1 MRLHQVLPK
10 LLLLLALTLTL
21 TEAAIDKDNNKS
33 SAAINSTLIGDVNQ
47 HNVINL
53 RLHTEINNNNDN
65 RSNNSDVNVN
75 FDLSRTQRLR
85 DSLNVFDLSLL
96 AAQWQRVEAAHP
108 LSVNCT
114 KDMRSYLRGLS
125 DAKMWAVKMD
135 DASGHYTSGF
145 FYGNNYW
152 MGSLALCDAIYEG
165 AIDNNNSN
173 NNSNKDSGKDNGLPF
188 AEAFSRSYSSV
199 YNAPPPFLPGF
210 YVLKLQLNETLPTQV
225 LRTIYTGMCLP
236 SSCSI
241 RDVEQ
246 MSSYARLELP
256 SRDIRVLDIRVP
268 TDKEFNIW
276 SDKTFCL
283 LIVVSCIVMGLICCG
298 TLYEIYLTRRLK
310 EALRRQD
317 KEMMNNSETSSGIG
331 CASSDY
337 SDTMTAHDEALKQS
351 NQSDSLK
358 QLDQLVLNLPP
369 TLSGDNDSGNGL
381 HHHDHDHDEHDN
393 DNDNDNDHER
403 MTHIHHHRG
412 GSNGGSS
419 SSTRSA
425 TNNNHNHGNN
435 HSNNHNNSNSD
446 EHLEGHLH
454 EPEKLSIYS
463 ELLLSFSA
471 ITNFN
476 AICDRN
482 VGADTI
488 PCIHGLRAFS
498 MAWVIL
504 GHTCIVVFKYSDNME
519 MRKKVEQNFFFQAI
533 TNGPFSVDTFFFI
546 SGFLISYLYFRTNAK
561 GKLNKLSKGA
571 NEFTAGTAH
580 FFGLVAYR
588 FMRLTAPYLFVL
600 GVVQVTMKYLA
611 AYSIFDPPT
620 MDHVTCPDYWWRN
633 ILYINTL
640 FPVDE
645 MCMLWSWYLANDTQF
660 YMIGAIILI
669 VGVRHFKLSAITTLV
684 FLVLSW
690 ITTAVVAFTN
700 NHRPNTDDPLAL
712 FDKIYDKPWT
722 RLGPY
727 LIGMAV
733 GWILFRSNCKIRLP
747 KLTVAT
753 AWFLAMLNL
762 FVLVFGLYQTDLSQ
776 FTAAAYSSLSHS
788 AWALSLAWITIA
800 CSTGYGGYINSLLS
814 APCLYPFS
822 RVTYCAYLVHPIVI
836 RSMALNSDAPLHLGG
851 DLMVVMFFGLTVA
864 SYFLAFVVSMS
875 FEAPVVTMLKILS
888 PSRKKRLA

>member
-1 MRLHQVLPK
+1 MAPSRTLW
-10 LLLLLALTLTL
+10 LALILAL
-21 TEAAIDKDNNKS
+21 AAIGRAAIDKDEGKFPAGRHHNLTASPS
-33 SAAINSTLIGDVNQ
+33 SPSDQ

-53 RLHTEINNNNDN
+53 SLHTELPAPPPPGPAA
-65 RSNNSDVNVN
+65 S
-75 FDLSRTQRLR
+75 FDLSRTRRLR
-85 DSLNVFDLSLL
+85 DALNVFDLALL
-96 AAQWQRVEAAHP
+96 AAKWGQVETDGGIAA
-108 LSVNCT
+108 NCSR
-114 KDMRSYLRGLS
+114 DMRSYLAGLS

-152 MGSLALCDAIYEG
+152 MGSLALCDAIDDG
-165 AIDNNNSN
+165 LTPAP
-173 NNSNKDSGKDNGLPF
+173 GKDGNNATDSAAPSGLPF
-188 AEAFSRSYSSV
+188 AAAHTQAYSSV
-199 YNAPPPFLPGF
+199 YNAPPPFVPGF
-210 YVLKLQLNETLPTQV
+210 YVIKMQLNETLPTQV
-225 LRTIYTGMCLP
+225 LRTIYVGMCLP

-241 RDVEQ
+241 ADIGE
-246 MSSYARLELP
+246 MGARAHVELP
-256 SRDIRVLDIRVP
+256 SRDLRVLDIRVP

-276 SDKTFCL
+276 ADKTFCL
-283 LIVVSCIVMGLICCG
+283 LIVVSCIVMALICCG
-298 TLYEIYLTRRLK
+298 TLYEIYLRGKLK

-337 SDTMTAHDEALKQS
+337 SDTMTAHDDPLKQS
-351 NQSDSLK
+351 SRGHDHGHAHSESSNSLK

-369 TLSGDNDSGNGL
+369 NDNDSGNGHHVDDPEHE
-381 HHHDHDHDEHDN
+381 HHHHHGGGGGVRGN
-393 DNDNDNDHER
+393 D
-403 MTHIHHHRG
+403 T
-412 GSNGGSS
+412 
-419 SSTRSA
+419 ST
-425 TNNNHNHGNN
+425 
-435 HSNNHNNSNSD
+435 SD

-519 MRKKVEQNFFFQAI
+519 MRKEVEQNFFFQAI

-546 SGFLISYLYFRTNAK
+546 SGFLISYIYFRTNAK

-580 FFGLVAYR
+580 FLGLVAYR

-611 AYSIFDPPT
+611 TYSIFDPPT
-620 MDHVTCPDYWWRN
+620 MDHITCPDYWWRN

-690 ITTAVVAFTN
+690 ITTAVIAFTN

-733 GWILFRSNCKIRLP
+733 GWILFRTNCKIRLP
-747 KLTVAT
+747 KLTVAS

-762 FVLVFGLYQTDLSQ
+762 FVLVFGLYRADLSQ

-864 SYFLAFVVSMS
+864 SYFLSFVVSMS

>member
-1 MRLHQVLPK
+1 MMRRTLVLAM
-10 LLLLLALTLTL
+10 LLSLLATPQ
-21 TEAAIDKDNNKS
+21 AAIDKDESKFPSGRHNLS
-33 SAAINSTLIGDVNQ
+33 SSGSSDQ

-53 RLHTEINNNNDN
+53 SLHGDPKP
-65 RSNNSDVNVN
+65 S
-75 FDLSRTQRLR
+75 FDLSRTRRLR
-85 DSLNVFDLSLL
+85 DALNVFDLAVL
-96 AAQWQRVEAAHP
+96 AAQWGHVEKSGGVSA
-108 LSVNCT
+108 NCSR
-114 KDMRSYLRGLS
+114 DMRSYLAGLS

-152 MGSLALCDAIYEG
+152 MGSLALCDAIDDG
-165 AIDNNNSN
+165 QIAAPG
-173 NNSNKDSGKDNGLPF
+173 KDSSPSNSSSPATSPSSPESESKNTGLPF
-188 AEAFSRSYSSV
+188 AAAHTQGYSSV

-210 YVLKLQLNETLPTQV
+210 YVIKMQLNETLPTQV
-225 LRTIYTGMCLP
+225 LRTIYVGMCLP

-241 RDVEQ
+241 ADIGQ
-246 MSSYARLELP
+246 MSSKAHLELS
-256 SRDIRVLDIRVP
+256 SRDLRVLDIRVP

-276 SDKTFCL
+276 ADKTFCL
-283 LIVVSCIVMGLICCG
+283 LIVVSSIVLALICCG
-298 TLYEIYLTRRLK
+298 TLYEIYLRGKLK

-337 SDTMTAHDEALKQS
+337 SDTMTAHDDPLKQS
-351 NQSDSLK
+351 TRTHDHDHSPSSSLK
-358 QLDQLVLNLPP
+358 QLDALVLNLPP
-369 TLSGDNDSGNGL
+369 NDNDSGNG
-381 HHHDHDHDEHDN
+381 HHDADHEHD
-393 DNDNDNDHER
+393 
-403 MTHIHHHRG
+403 HHRG
-412 GSNGGSS
+412 GS
-419 SSTRSA
+419 
-425 TNNNHNHGNN
+425 
-435 HSNNHNNSNSD
+435 NNSNSD

-519 MRKKVEQNFFFQAI
+519 MRKEVEQNFFFQAI

-546 SGFLISYLYFRTNAK
+546 SGFLISYIYFRTNAK

-611 AYSIFDPPT
+611 TYSIFDPPT
-620 MDHVTCPDYWWRN
+620 MDHITCPDYWWRN

-690 ITTAVVAFTN
+690 ITTAVIAFTN

-733 GWILFRSNCKIRLP
+733 GWILFRTNCKIRLP

-753 AWFLAMLNL
+753 AWTLAMLNL
-762 FVLVFGLYQTDLSQ
+762 FVLVFGLYKADLSQ

-864 SYFLAFVVSMS
+864 SYFLSFMVSMS

>member
-1 MRLHQVLPK
+1 MMRRTLVLAM
-10 LLLLLALTLTL
+10 LLSLLATPQ
-21 TEAAIDKDNNKS
+21 AAIDKDDGKFPPGRHNLS
-33 SAAINSTLIGDVNQ
+33 SAPDQ

-53 RLHTEINNNNDN
+53 SLHGDLTAATLPPHVDPKL
-65 RSNNSDVNVN
+65 SY
-75 FDLSRTQRLR
+75 DLSQTRRLR
-85 DSLNVFDLSLL
+85 DALNVFDLAVL
-96 AAQWQRVEAAHP
+96 AAQWGQVESSGGVSA
-108 LSVNCT
+108 NCSR
-114 KDMRSYLRGLS
+114 DMRSYLGGLS

-152 MGSLALCDAIYEG
+152 MGSLALCDAIDDG
-165 AIDNNNSN
+165 QIVAP
-173 NNSNKDSGKDNGLPF
+173 GKDNSSSVASSPESETKNSGLPF
-188 AEAFSRSYSSV
+188 AAAHTQGYSSV
-199 YNAPPPFLPGF
+199 YNAPPPFVPGF
-210 YVLKLQLNETLPTQV
+210 YVIKMQLNETLPTQV
-225 LRTIYTGMCLP
+225 LRTIYVGMCLP

-241 RDVEQ
+241 ADIGQ
-246 MSSYARLELP
+246 MSSRAHVELP
-256 SRDIRVLDIRVP
+256 SRDLRVLDIRVP

-276 SDKTFCL
+276 ADKTFCL
-283 LIVVSCIVMGLICCG
+283 LIVVSSIVLGLICCG
-298 TLYEIYLTRRLK
+298 TLFEIYLRRKLK

-337 SDTMTAHDEALKQS
+337 SDTMTAHDDPLKQS
-351 NQSDSLK
+351 DHSQSSNSLK
-358 QLDQLVLNLPP
+358 QLDALVLNLPP
-369 TLSGDNDSGNGL
+369 NDNDSGNG
-381 HHHDHDHDEHDN
+381 HHHDHDAEHDHH
-393 DNDNDNDHER
+393 D
-403 MTHIHHHRG
+403 HHRS
-412 GSNGGSS
+412 GS
-419 SSTRSA
+419 
-425 TNNNHNHGNN
+425 
-435 HSNNHNNSNSD
+435 NNSNSD

-519 MRKKVEQNFFFQAI
+519 MRKEVEQNFFFQAI

-546 SGFLISYLYFRTNAK
+546 SGFLISYIYFRTNAK

-611 AYSIFDPPT
+611 TYSIFDPPT
-620 MDHVTCPDYWWRN
+620 MDHITCPDYWWRN

-645 MCMLWSWYLANDTQF
+645 MLKPIYS
-660 YMIGAIILI
+660 
-669 VGVRHFKLSAITTLV
+669 K
-684 FLVLSW
+684 LVLDFLHLNSMRRC
-690 ITTAVVAFTN
+690 IT
-700 NHRPNTDDPLAL
+700 H
-712 FDKIYDKPWT
+712 
-722 RLGPY
+722 
-727 LIGMAV
+727 
-733 GWILFRSNCKIRLP
+733 
-747 KLTVAT
+747 
-753 AWFLAMLNL
+753 
-762 FVLVFGLYQTDLSQ
+762 
-776 FTAAAYSSLSHS
+776 
-788 AWALSLAWITIA
+788 ALSLAWITIA

-864 SYFLAFVVSMS
+864 SYFLSFVVSMS

>member
-1 MRLHQVLPK
+1 MMRRTLVLAM
-10 LLLLLALTLTL
+10 LLSLLATPQ
-21 TEAAIDKDNNKS
+21 AAIDKEDGKFPTGRHNLS
-33 SAAINSTLIGDVNQ
+33 SGSDQ

-53 RLHTEINNNNDN
+53 SLHGVGADSIPIDPKL
-65 RSNNSDVNVN
+65 S
-75 FDLSRTQRLR
+75 FDLSRTRRLR
-85 DSLNVFDLSLL
+85 DALNVFDLAVL
-96 AAQWQRVEAAHP
+96 AAQWGQVESAGGV
-108 LSVNCT
+108 SVNCSR
-114 KDMRSYLRGLS
+114 DMRSYLGGLS

-152 MGSLALCDAIYEG
+152 MGSLALCDAIDDG
-165 AIDNNNSN
+165 LIAAPSKDNNSTASGSSAPETETKNS
-173 NNSNKDSGKDNGLPF
+173 GLPF
-188 AEAFSRSYSSV
+188 AAAHTQGYSSV
-199 YNAPPPFLPGF
+199 YNAPPPFVPGF
-210 YVLKLQLNETLPTQV
+210 YVIKMQLNETLPTQV
-225 LRTIYTGMCLP
+225 LRTIYVGMCLP

-241 RDVEQ
+241 TDIGQ
-246 MSSYARLELP
+246 MTPKAHVELP
-256 SRDIRVLDIRVP
+256 SRDLRVLDIRVP

-276 SDKTFCL
+276 ADKTFCL
-283 LIVVSCIVMGLICCG
+283 LIVVSSIVLGLICCG
-298 TLYEIYLTRRLK
+298 TLYEIYLRRKLK

-337 SDTMTAHDEALKQS
+337 SDTMTAHDDPLKQS
-351 NQSDSLK
+351 NHSQSSNSLK
-358 QLDQLVLNLPP
+358 QLDALVLNLPP
-369 TLSGDNDSGNGL
+369 NDNDSGNG
-381 HHHDHDHDEHDN
+381 HHHDHDADHDHHDH
-393 DNDNDNDHER
+393 DD
-403 MTHIHHHRG
+403 HHRS
-412 GSNGGSS
+412 GS
-419 SSTRSA
+419 
-425 TNNNHNHGNN
+425 
-435 HSNNHNNSNSD
+435 NNSNSD

-519 MRKKVEQNFFFQAI
+519 MRKEVEQNFFFQAI

-546 SGFLISYLYFRTNAK
+546 SGFLISYIYFRTNAK

-611 AYSIFDPPT
+611 TYSIFDPPT
-620 MDHVTCPDYWWRN
+620 MDHITCPDYWWRN

-690 ITTAVVAFTN
+690 ITTAVIAFTN

-733 GWILFRSNCKIRLP
+733 GWILFRTNCKIRLP

-753 AWFLAMLNL
+753 AWTLAMLNL
-762 FVLVFGLYQTDLSQ
+762 FVLVFGLYKADLSQ

-864 SYFLAFVVSMS
+864 SYFLSFVVSMS

>member
-1 MRLHQVLPK
+1 IMARTLVLA
-10 LLLLLALTLTL
+10 LLISLLAGNQ
-21 TEAAIDKDNNKS
+21 AAIDKDEGKLPAGRLAS
-33 SAAINSTLIGDVNQ
+33 SASGPDQ

-53 RLHTEINNNNDN
+53 SLHTGLT
-65 RSNNSDVNVN
+65 SDLDPALSY
-75 FDLSRTQRLR
+75 DLSRTRRLR
-85 DSLNVFDLSLL
+85 DALNVFDLSLL
-96 AAQWQRVEAAHP
+96 AEHWGQVEVSGRV
-108 LSVNCT
+108 SGNCSR
-114 KDMRSYLRGLS
+114 DMRSYLGGLS

-152 MGSLALCDAIYEG
+152 MGSLALCDAIDDG
-165 AIDNNNSN
+165 VAAMATPS
-173 NNSNKDSGKDNGLPF
+173 KDNSSPKVNSSVAAAVASSSSEAKNTGLPF
-188 AEAFSRSYSSV
+188 AAAHTQGYSTV
-199 YNAPPPFLPGF
+199 YNAPPPFVPGF
-210 YVLKLQLNETLPTQV
+210 YVIKIQLNETLPTQV
-225 LRTIYTGMCLP
+225 LRTIYVGMCLP

-241 RDVEQ
+241 ADIRE
-246 MSSYARLELP
+246 MSEKAHVELP
-256 SRDIRVLDIRVP
+256 SRELSVLDIRVP

-276 SDKTFCL
+276 ADKTFCL
-283 LIVVSCIVMGLICCG
+283 LIVVSGIVMCLICFG
-298 TLYEIYLTRRLK
+298 TLYEIYLRRKLK

-337 SDTMTAHDEALKQS
+337 SDTMTAHDDPLKQS
-351 NQSDSLK
+351 TRSHDHSQSSSLK

-369 TLSGDNDSGNGL
+369 NDNDSGNG
-381 HHHDHDHDEHDN
+381 HHDAEHDHDHEHD
-393 DNDNDNDHER
+393 
-403 MTHIHHHRG
+403 HRSG
-412 GSNGGSS
+412 
-419 SSTRSA
+419 
-425 TNNNHNHGNN
+425 
-435 HSNNHNNSNSD
+435 NNSNSD

-519 MRKKVEQNFFFQAI
+519 MRKEVEQNFFFQAI

-546 SGFLISYLYFRTNAK
+546 SGFLISYIYFRTNAK

-611 AYSIFDPPT
+611 TYSIFDPPT
-620 MDHVTCPDYWWRN
+620 MDHITCPDYWWRN

-690 ITTAVVAFTN
+690 ITTAVIAFTN

-733 GWILFRSNCKIRLP
+733 GWILFRTNCKIRLP

-753 AWFLAMLNL
+753 AWTLAMLNL
-762 FVLVFGLYQTDLSQ
+762 FVLVFGLYRADLSQ

-864 SYFLAFVVSMS
+864 SYFLSFVVSMS

>member
-1 MRLHQVLPK
+1 MVMMGHQQTMLVLA
-10 LLLLLALTLTL
+10 LLLSLLATPQ
-21 TEAAIDKDNNKS
+21 AAIDKDEGKQS
-33 SAAINSTLIGDVNQ
+33 SSSSVRHNITGDQ

-53 RLHTEINNNNDN
+53 SLHPGLPTTNEPPAAI
-65 RSNNSDVNVN
+65 
-75 FDLSRTQRLR
+75 DLTHARRLR
-85 DSLNVFDLSLL
+85 DALNVFDLTLL
-96 AAQWQRVEAAHP
+96 ADRWSSLESSGALGA
-108 LSVNCT
+108 NCSR
-114 KDMRSYLRGLS
+114 DMRSYLSALS
-125 DAKMWAVKMD
+125 DSKMWAVKMD

-152 MGSLALCDAIYEG
+152 MGSLALCDAIDDG
-165 AIDNNNSN
+165 QTMAVAAAAAA
-173 NNSNKDSGKDNGLPF
+173 GKDNNSSSRSAASEDAAHPNRNSGLPF
-188 AEAFSRSYSSV
+188 AAAHTQAYSTV
-199 YNAPPPFLPGF
+199 YNAPPPFVPGF
-210 YVLKLQLNETLPTQV
+210 YVIKMQLNETQPTEV
-225 LRTIYTGMCLP
+225 MRTIYVGMCLP

-241 RDVEQ
+241 PDIHE
-246 MSSYARLELP
+246 MSSYARVELP
-256 SRDIRVLDIRVP
+256 TRDLRVLDIRVP

-276 SDKTFCL
+276 ADKTFCL
-283 LIVVSCIVMGLICCG
+283 LIVVSGIVMALICCG
-298 TLYEIYLTRRLK
+298 TLYEIYLRRRLK

-337 SDTMTAHDEALKQS
+337 SDTMTAHDDPLKQS
-351 NQSDSLK
+351 SPHTSQSSSLK

-369 TLSGDNDSGNGL
+369 PLTAHDNDSGNG
-381 HHHDHDHDEHDN
+381 HHDHHVH
-393 DNDNDNDHER
+393 DHER
-403 MTHIHHHRG
+403 EHEEDHH
-412 GSNGGSS
+412 GSDS
-419 SSTRSA
+419 RS
-425 TNNNHNHGNN
+425 
-435 HSNNHNNSNSD
+435 NNSNSD

-546 SGFLISYLYFRTNAK
+546 SGFLISYIYFRTNAK

-620 MDHVTCPDYWWRN
+620 MDHITCPDYWWRN

-690 ITTAVVAFTN
+690 ITTAVIAFTN

-733 GWILFRSNCKIRLP
+733 GWILFRTNCKIRLP

-753 AWFLAMLNL
+753 AWALAMLNL

-864 SYFLAFVVSMS
+864 SYFLSFVVSMS

>member
-1 MRLHQVLPK
+1 IMRRTLV
-10 LLLLLALTLTL
+10 LALLISLMATNQ
-21 TEAAIDKDNNKS
+21 AAIDKDEGKIPPGRHNPL
-33 SAAINSTLIGDVNQ
+33 TGTDQ

-53 RLHTEINNNNDN
+53 SLHSESKDPAL
-65 RSNNSDVNVN
+65 S
-75 FDLSRTQRLR
+75 FDLSRTRRLR
-85 DSLNVFDLSLL
+85 DALNVFDLALL
-96 AAQWQRVEAAHP
+96 AEKWGQVEIAGGV
-108 LSVNCT
+108 SGNCSR
-114 KDMRSYLRGLS
+114 DMRSYLAGLS

-152 MGSLALCDAIYEG
+152 MGSLALCDAIDDG
-165 AIDNNNSN
+165 VAAIPVPS
-173 NNSNKDSGKDNGLPF
+173 KDNSSSTPSDPNNGGLPF
-188 AEAFSRSYSSV
+188 AAAHAQGYSSV
-199 YNAPPPFLPGF
+199 YNAPPPFVPGF
-210 YVLKLQLNETLPTQV
+210 YVIKMQLNETLPTQV
-225 LRTIYTGMCLP
+225 LRTIYVGMCLP

-241 RDVEQ
+241 ADIGE
-246 MSSYARLELP
+246 MSSKAHADLP
-256 SRDIRVLDIRVP
+256 SRDLKVLDIRVP

-276 SDKTFCL
+276 ADKTFCL
-283 LIVVSCIVMGLICCG
+283 LIAVSGIVMGLICCG
-298 TLYEIYLTRRLK
+298 TLYEIYLRRKLK

-337 SDTMTAHDEALKQS
+337 SDTMTAHDDPLKES
-351 NQSDSLK
+351 TRSHSDHSQTSSLK

-369 TLSGDNDSGNGL
+369 NDNDSGNG
-381 HHHDHDHDEHDN
+381 HHEHDQEHEHDH
-393 DNDNDNDHER
+393 
-403 MTHIHHHRG
+403 HRSG
-412 GSNGGSS
+412 
-419 SSTRSA
+419 
-425 TNNNHNHGNN
+425 
-435 HSNNHNNSNSD
+435 SNSD

-519 MRKKVEQNFFFQAI
+519 MRKEVEQNFFFQAI

-546 SGFLISYLYFRTNAK
+546 SGFLISYIYFRTNAK

-611 AYSIFDPPT
+611 TYSIFDPPT
-620 MDHVTCPDYWWRN
+620 MDHITCPDYWWRN

-669 VGVRHFKLSAITTLV
+669 VGVRHFKLSAVTTLV

-690 ITTAVVAFTN
+690 ITTAVIAFTN

-733 GWILFRSNCKIRLP
+733 GWILFRTNCKIRLP
-747 KLTVAT
+747 KITVAS
-753 AWFLAMLNL
+753 AWALAMLNL
-762 FVLVFGLYQTDLSQ
+762 FVLVFGLYQADLSQ

-864 SYFLAFVVSMS
+864 SYFLSFLVSMS

>member
-1 MRLHQVLPK
+1 TMART
-10 LLLLLALTLTL
+10 LALVVMLAIL
-21 TEAAIDKDNNKS
+21 AGNQAAIDREDKLPAS
-33 SAAINSTLIGDVNQ
+33 LAVPGSAADQ

-53 RLHTEINNNNDN
+53 SLHTTLPSPEGAP
-65 RSNNSDVNVN
+65 SY
-75 FDLSRTQRLR
+75 DLTRTRRLR
-85 DSLNVFDLSLL
+85 DALNVFDLDLL
-96 AAQWQRVEAAHP
+96 AAKWGQVELAGG
-108 LSVNCT
+108 LSGNCSR
-114 KDMRSYLRGLS
+114 DMRSYLAGLS

-152 MGSLALCDAIYEG
+152 MGSLALCDAIDDG
-165 AIDNNNSN
+165 VASMAP
-173 NNSNKDSGKDNGLPF
+173 SLGKDNSSAPSSSENGGLPF
-188 AEAFSRSYSSV
+188 AAAHTQGYSSV
-199 YNAPPPFLPGF
+199 YNAPPPFVPGF
-210 YVLKLQLNETLPTQV
+210 YVIKIQLNETLPTQV
-225 LRTIYTGMCLP
+225 LRTIYVGMCLP

-241 RDVEQ
+241 ADIRE
-246 MSSYARLELP
+246 MSSKAHVELP
-256 SRDIRVLDIRVP
+256 SRDLKVLDIRVP

-276 SDKTFCL
+276 ADKTFCL

-298 TLYEIYLTRRLK
+298 TLYEIYLRRKLK

-337 SDTMTAHDEALKQS
+337 SDTMTAHDDPLKQS
-351 NQSDSLK
+351 NRSHDHSQSNSLK

-369 TLSGDNDSGNGL
+369 NDNDSGNG
-381 HHHDHDHDEHDN
+381 HHEHDPSHDHHDDHDHDH
-393 DNDNDNDHER
+393 
-403 MTHIHHHRG
+403 RG
-412 GSNGGSS
+412 GNNT
-419 SSTRSA
+419 ST
-425 TNNNHNHGNN
+425 
-435 HSNNHNNSNSD
+435 SD

-519 MRKKVEQNFFFQAI
+519 MRKEVEQNFFFQAI

-580 FFGLVAYR
+580 FLGLVAYR

-611 AYSIFDPPT
+611 TYSIFDPPT
-620 MDHVTCPDYWWRN
+620 MDHITCPDYWWRN

-669 VGVRHFKLSAITTLV
+669 VGVRHFKLSAITTVV

-690 ITTAVVAFTN
+690 ITTAVIAFTN

-733 GWILFRSNCKIRLP
+733 GWILFRTNCKIRLP

-753 AWFLAMLNL
+753 AWTLAMLNL
-762 FVLVFGLYQTDLSQ
+762 FVLVFGLYRADLSQ
-776 FTAAAYSSLSHS
+776 FMAAAYSSLSHS

-864 SYFLAFVVSMS
+864 SYFLSFVVSMS

>member
-1 MRLHQVLPK
+1 
-10 LLLLLALTLTL
+10 
-21 TEAAIDKDNNKS
+21 
-33 SAAINSTLIGDVNQ
+33 
-47 HNVINL
+47 
-53 RLHTEINNNNDN
+53 
-65 RSNNSDVNVN
+65 
-75 FDLSRTQRLR
+75 
-85 DSLNVFDLSLL
+85 
-96 AAQWQRVEAAHP
+96 
-108 LSVNCT
+108 
-114 KDMRSYLRGLS
+114 
-125 DAKMWAVKMD
+125 
-135 DASGHYTSGF
+135 
-145 FYGNNYW
+145 
-152 MGSLALCDAIYEG
+152 
-165 AIDNNNSN
+165 
-173 NNSNKDSGKDNGLPF
+173 
-188 AEAFSRSYSSV
+188 
-199 YNAPPPFLPGF
+199 
-210 YVLKLQLNETLPTQV
+210 
-225 LRTIYTGMCLP
+225 
-236 SSCSI
+236 
-241 RDVEQ
+241 

-256 SRDIRVLDIRVP
+256 SRDLRVLDIRVP

-276 SDKTFCL
+276 SDKTFCM
-283 LIVVSCIVMGLICCG
+283 LIVVSCIVLALICCG
-298 TLYEIYLTRRLK
+298 TLYEIYLTRQLQ
-310 EALRRQD
+310 EALRQQD

-337 SDTMTAHDEALKQS
+337 SDTMTANDEALKQS

-358 QLDQLVLNLPP
+358 QLDQLVLNLPA
-369 TLSGDNDSGNGL
+369 TLTGDNDSGNGH
-381 HHHDHDHDEHDN
+381 HHHDHHHDEHHDEHD
-393 DNDNDNDHER
+393 
-403 MTHIHHHRG
+403 HIHHHRG
-412 GSNGGSS
+412 IGGSNGGSTS
-419 SSTRSA
+419 SRS
-425 TNNNHNHGNN
+425 GNN
-435 HSNNHNNSNSD
+435 NNSNSD

-519 MRKKVEQNFFFQAI
+519 MRKEVEQNFFFQAI

-571 NEFTAGTAH
+571 NEFTDGTAH

-753 AWFLAMLNL
+753 AWTLAMLNL
-762 FVLVFGLYQTDLSQ
+762 LVLVFGLYQTDLSQ

>member
-1 MRLHQVLPK
+1 MAHRRTLW
-10 LLLLLALTLTL
+10 LALILAL
-21 TEAAIDKDNNKS
+21 SAINQAAIDKDEGKFPGSNHNLTT
-33 SAAINSTLIGDVNQ
+33 SADH

-53 RLHTEINNNNDN
+53 SLHTELLPAPPAPQAA
-65 RSNNSDVNVN
+65 S
-75 FDLSRTQRLR
+75 FDLSRTRRLR
-85 DSLNVFDLSLL
+85 DALNVFDLDLL
-96 AAQWQRVEAAHP
+96 ATKWGQVETAGGIGT
-108 LSVNCT
+108 NCSR
-114 KDMRSYLRGLS
+114 DMRSYLAGLS

-152 MGSLALCDAIYEG
+152 MGSLALCDAIDDG
-165 AIDNNNSN
+165 LTPAP
-173 NNSNKDSGKDNGLPF
+173 GKDGNNATDSTAPSGLPF
-188 AEAFSRSYSSV
+188 AAAHTQAYSSV
-199 YNAPPPFLPGF
+199 YNAPPPFVPGF
-210 YVLKLQLNETLPTQV
+210 FVIKMQLNETLPTQV
-225 LRTIYTGMCLP
+225 LRTIYVGMCLP

-241 RDVEQ
+241 ADIGE
-246 MSSYARLELP
+246 MGARAHVELP
-256 SRDIRVLDIRVP
+256 SRDLRVLDIRVP

-276 SDKTFCL
+276 ADKTFCL
-283 LIVVSCIVMGLICCG
+283 LIVVSCIVMALICCG
-298 TLYEIYLTRRLK
+298 TLYEIYLRGKLK

-337 SDTMTAHDEALKQS
+337 SDTMTAHDDPLKQS
-351 NQSDSLK
+351 TRSHDHGHAHSESSNSLK

-369 TLSGDNDSGNGL
+369 NDNDSGNGHHVDDPEHE
-381 HHHDHDHDEHDN
+381 HHHDHHH
-393 DNDNDNDHER
+393 H
-403 MTHIHHHRG
+403 HHHHRSG
-412 GSNGGSS
+412 GGGGGV
-419 SSTRSA
+419 R
-425 TNNNHNHGNN
+425 GNN
-435 HSNNHNNSNSD
+435 DTSTSD

-519 MRKKVEQNFFFQAI
+519 MRKEVEQNFFFQAI

-546 SGFLISYLYFRTNAK
+546 SGFLISYIYFRTNAK

-580 FFGLVAYR
+580 FLGLVAYR

-611 AYSIFDPPT
+611 TYSIFDPPT
-620 MDHVTCPDYWWRN
+620 MDHITCPDYWWRN

-690 ITTAVVAFTN
+690 ITTAVIAFTN

-733 GWILFRSNCKIRLP
+733 GWILFRTNCKIRLP
-747 KLTVAT
+747 KVTVAS

-762 FVLVFGLYQTDLSQ
+762 FVLVFGLYRADLSQ
-776 FTAAAYSSLSHS
+776 LTAAAYSSLSHS

-864 SYFLAFVVSMS
+864 SYFLSFVVSMS

>member
-1 MRLHQVLPK
+1 MHLHQVLA
-10 LLLLLALTLTL
+10 LLLLVATT
-21 TEAAIDKDNNKS
+21 TIGEAAIDKDNKS
-33 SAAINSTLIGDVNQ
+33 SVAVIGDVNQ
-47 HNVINL
+47 HNIINL
-53 RLHTEINNNNDN
+53 RLHTE
-65 RSNNSDVNVN
+65 SNNSNNDSDVD
-75 FDLSRTQRLR
+75 FDLTRTQRLR

-96 AAQWQRVEAAHP
+96 AAQWQSVEAART

-114 KDMRSYLRGLS
+114 KDMRSYLRGLT
-125 DAKMWAVKMD
+125 DATMWAVKMD

-152 MGSLALCDAIYEG
+152 MGSLALCEAIYEG
-165 AIDNNNSN
+165 ANGGSNNNNSSSN
-173 NNSNKDSGKDNGLPF
+173 DTKSSSSGKDKNDNKDSGLPF
-188 AEAFSRSYSSV
+188 AAAFSKTYSSV
-199 YNAPPPFLPGF
+199 QNAPPPFQPGF
-210 YVLKLQLNETLPTQV
+210 FVIKLQLNETLPTEV

-241 RDVEQ
+241 ADVDQ
-246 MSSYARLELP
+246 MSAFARLELP
-256 SRDIRVLDIRVP
+256 SRELRVLDIRVP

-283 LIVVSCIVMGLICCG
+283 LILVSGIVLVLICCG
-298 TLYEIYLTRRLK
+298 TLYEIYLTRQLQ
-310 EALRRQD
+310 EALRLQD

-369 TLSGDNDSGNGL
+369 TLTGGDNDSGNG
-381 HHHDHDHDEHDN
+381 HHHDEDHLNHLQ
-393 DNDNDNDHER
+393 
-403 MTHIHHHRG
+403 HHRA
-412 GSNGGSS
+412 GSHASGSSNSSSRRAAGSS
-419 SSTRSA
+419 S
-425 TNNNHNHGNN
+425 NNNN
-435 HSNNHNNSNSD
+435 NNSNSD

-519 MRKKVEQNFFFQAI
+519 MRKEVEQNFFFQAI

>member
-1 MRLHQVLPK
+1 MRLLP
-10 LLLLLALTLTL
+10 LLLLALTLTL
-21 TEAAIDKDNNKS
+21 AEAAIDKDNKS
-33 SAAINSTLIGDVNQ
+33 SAASIGDVNQ

-53 RLHTEINNNNDN
+53 RLHTEINNNNND
-65 RSNNSDVNVN
+65 SNSSSDANVDVDVN

-85 DSLNVFDLSLL
+85 DSLNLFDLSLL
-96 AAQWQRVEAAHP
+96 AAQWPRVEAART
-108 LSVNCT
+108 LRVNCT

-152 MGSLALCDAIYEG
+152 MGSLALCDAIYDG
-165 AIDNNNSN
+165 AITNNNNNNSNSNN
-173 NNSNKDSGKDNGLPF
+173 NNSNKDNNKDNGLPF
-188 AEAFSRSYSSV
+188 AEAFSRAYSSV

-210 YVLKLQLNETLPTQV
+210 YVLKMQLNETLPTQV

-241 RDVEQ
+241 RDVDQ
-246 MSSYARLELP
+246 MSSFARLELP
-256 SRDIRVLDIRVP
+256 SRDVRVLDIRVP

-276 SDKTFCL
+276 SDKTFCM
-283 LIVVSCIVMGLICCG
+283 LIVVSCIVLGLICCG
-298 TLYEIYLTRRLK
+298 TLYEIYLTRQLQ

-337 SDTMTAHDEALKQS
+337 SDTMTAHNESIEALKQS
-351 NQSDSLK
+351 NQSDSDSLK
-358 QLDQLVLNLPP
+358 QLNQLVLNLPP
-369 TLSGDNDSGNGL
+369 TLSGDNDSGNGHL
-381 HHHDHDHDEHDN
+381 HHHVDHHDDHHDHHDHALDHDA
-393 DNDNDNDHER
+393 
-403 MTHIHHHRG
+403 
-412 GSNGGSS
+412 GSNKG
-419 SSTRSA
+419 
-425 TNNNHNHGNN
+425 N
-435 HSNNHNNSNSD
+435 HSNNNSNSD

-571 NEFTAGTAH
+571 NEFTAGTYH

-747 KLTVAT
+747 RLTVAT
-753 AWFLAMLNL
+753 AWTLAMLNL

>member
-1 MRLHQVLPK
+1 MGLKQPSMLLPWTI
-10 LLLLLALTLTL
+10 LLLLLGSTRG
-21 TEAAIDKDNNKS
+21 AIDKDEGKVKLNI
-33 SAAINSTLIGDVNQ
+33 SAASVTDNNQ
-47 HNVINL
+47 NHNVINL
-53 RLHTEINNNNDN
+53 SLHTGLVDADRDLSI
-65 RSNNSDVNVN
+65 
-75 FDLSRTQRLR
+75 DLSRAQRLR
-85 DSLNVFDLSLL
+85 DNLNVFDLSQL
-96 AAQWQRVEAAHP
+96 AAAWPALMAESK
-108 LSVNCT
+108 LSTNCT
-114 KDMRSYLRGLS
+114 KDMRSYFHGLTET
-125 DAKMWAVKMD
+125 KMWAIKMD

-152 MGSLALCDAIYEG
+152 MGSLALCDAIDD
-165 AIDNNNSN
+165 AIDSDSSKDTSNTKSN
-173 NNSNKDSGKDNGLPF
+173 NNNGLPF
-188 AEAFSRSYSSV
+188 AKAHTQAYSSV
-199 YNAPPPFLPGF
+199 SNAPPPFLPGF
-210 YVLKLQLNETLPTQV
+210 YVIKMQLNETLPTYV
-225 LRTIYTGMCLP
+225 LRTIYVGMCLP

-241 RDVEQ
+241 PDVHL
-246 MSSYARLELP
+246 MTNHAHLTVPTRELV
-256 SRDIRVLDIRVP
+256 VLDIRVP

-283 LIVVSCIVMGLICCG
+283 LVVVSSIVLGLICCG
-298 TLYEIYLTRRLK
+298 TLYEIYLTRRLQ

-337 SDTMTAHDEALKQS
+337 SDTMMAHDDPLKQS
-351 NQSDSLK
+351 SHTQSNSLK

-369 TLSGDNDSGNGL
+369 PLSNGGDNDSGNG
-381 HHHDHDHDEHDN
+381 HHEHEHDHDH
-393 DNDNDNDHER
+393 
-403 MTHIHHHRG
+403 HH
-412 GSNGGSS
+412 GSN
-419 SSTRSA
+419 
-425 TNNNHNHGNN
+425 
-435 HSNNHNNSNSD
+435 NNSNSD

-519 MRKKVEQNFFFQAI
+519 MRKEVEQNFFFQAV

-580 FFGLVAYR
+580 FLGLVAYR
-588 FMRLTAPYLFVL
+588 FMRLTAPYIFVL

-611 AYSIFDPPT
+611 TYSIFDPPT
-620 MDHVTCPDYWWRN
+620 MDHITCPDYWWRN

-669 VGVRHFKLSAITTLV
+669 VGVRHFKLSAITTLI

-690 ITTAVVAFTN
+690 ITTAVIAFTN

-733 GWILFRSNCKIRLP
+733 GWILFRTNCKIRLP

-753 AWFLAMLNL
+753 AWILAMLNL
-762 FVLVFGLYQTDLSQ
+762 FLLVFGLYRADLSQ

-851 DLMVVMFFGLTVA
+851 DMMVVMFFGLTVI
-864 SYFLAFVVSMS
+864 SYFLSFAVSMS

>member
-1 MRLHQVLPK
+1 MHIHQVLARLLLP
-10 LLLLLALTLTL
+10 LLLLQLVAQIA
-21 TEAAIDKDNNKS
+21 EAAIDKDNNKS
-33 SAAINSTLIGDVNQ
+33 SAVISDVDHQ
-47 HNVINL
+47 HNTINL
-53 RLHTEINNNNDN
+53 RLHTEITNNSNN
-65 RSNNSDVNVN
+65 RSDDDVN
-75 FDLSRTQRLR
+75 FDLTRTLRLR

-96 AAQWQRVEAAHP
+96 AAQWQRVEAARK

-114 KDMRSYLRGLS
+114 KDMRSYLRGLT
-125 DAKMWAVKMD
+125 DATMWAVKMD

-152 MGSLALCDAIYEG
+152 MGSLALCEAIHEG
-165 AIDNNNSN
+165 ATSGNSNANSN
-173 NNSNKDSGKDNGLPF
+173 NTTTSNSGQDNNKDDNKDSGLPF
-188 AEAFSRSYSSV
+188 AAAFSKTYSSV
-199 YNAPPPFLPGF
+199 ANAPPPFQPGF
-210 YVLKLQLNETLPTQV
+210 FVLKLQLNETLPTEV

-241 RDVEQ
+241 ADVDQ
-246 MSSYARLELP
+246 MSAFARLELP
-256 SRDIRVLDIRVP
+256 SRELRVLDIRVP

-283 LIVVSCIVMGLICCG
+283 LILVSCIVFGLICCG
-298 TLYEIYLTRRLK
+298 TLYEIYLTRQLQ
-310 EALRRQD
+310 EALRLQD

-369 TLSGDNDSGNGL
+369 TLTSGGGGDNDSGNGL
-381 HHHDHDHDEHDN
+381 HHDEDHLN
-393 DNDNDNDHER
+393 LNL
-403 MTHIHHHRG
+403 HHAS
-412 GSNGGSS
+412 GSNSSHGSS
-419 SSTRSA
+419 HSSRRVAAGNRAS
-425 TNNNHNHGNN
+425 NNNN
-435 HSNNHNNSNSD
+435 SNSSNDNNSNSD

-519 MRKKVEQNFFFQAI
+519 MRKEVEQNFFFQAI

>member
-1 MRLHQVLPK
+1 MHLHQVLM
-10 LLLLLALTLTL
+10 LLLWLLVSVSVSTIA
-21 TEAAIDKDNNKS
+21 EAAIDKDNKSS
-33 SAAINSTLIGDVNQ
+33 SAAVIGDVNQ

-53 RLHTEINNNNDN
+53 RLQTENNNNN
-65 RSNNSDVNVN
+65 SGSDVDFN

-96 AAQWQRVEAAHP
+96 AAQWQQVEAART
-108 LSVNCT
+108 LSANCT
-114 KDMRSYLRGLS
+114 KDMRSYLRGLT
-125 DAKMWAVKMD
+125 DATMWAVKMD

-152 MGSLALCDAIYEG
+152 MGSLALCEAIYEG
-165 AIDNNNSN
+165 ATNGINNNNSN
-173 NNSNKDSGKDNGLPF
+173 NSNSANNKTNNKDDNKDNGLPF
-188 AEAFSRSYSSV
+188 AAAFSKAYSSV
-199 YNAPPPFLPGF
+199 SNAPPPFQPGF
-210 YVLKLQLNETLPTQV
+210 YVLKLQLNETLPTEV

-241 RDVEQ
+241 ADVDQ
-246 MSSYARLELP
+246 MSSFARLELP
-256 SRDIRVLDIRVP
+256 SRELRVLDIRVP

-283 LIVVSCIVMGLICCG
+283 LILVSCIVIVLICCG
-298 TLYEIYLTRRLK
+298 TLYEIYLTRQLQ
-310 EALRRQD
+310 EALRLQD

-351 NQSDSLK
+351 NHQSDSLK

-369 TLSGDNDSGNGL
+369 TLTGGDNDSGNG
-381 HHHDHDHDEHDN
+381 HHHDEERMHDHLNHLQ
-393 DNDNDNDHER
+393 
-403 MTHIHHHRG
+403 HHRG
-412 GSNGGSS
+412 GSNASGSS
-419 SSTRSA
+419 SNGSGRRVAVS
-425 TNNNHNHGNN
+425 NNNN
-435 HSNNHNNSNSD
+435 NNSNSD

-519 MRKKVEQNFFFQAI
+519 MRKEVEQNFFFQAI

-747 KLTVAT
+747 KLTVAS

>member
-1 MRLHQVLPK
+1 
-10 LLLLLALTLTL
+10 
-21 TEAAIDKDNNKS
+21 
-33 SAAINSTLIGDVNQ
+33 
-47 HNVINL
+47 
-53 RLHTEINNNNDN
+53 
-65 RSNNSDVNVN
+65 
-75 FDLSRTQRLR
+75 
-85 DSLNVFDLSLL
+85 
-96 AAQWQRVEAAHP
+96 
-108 LSVNCT
+108 
-114 KDMRSYLRGLS
+114 
-125 DAKMWAVKMD
+125 
-135 DASGHYTSGF
+135 
-145 FYGNNYW
+145 
-152 MGSLALCDAIYEG
+152 MGSLALCEAIYDSASSSSSSSG
-165 AIDNNNSN
+165 NNTKGNSSKDNNINTAN
-173 NNSNKDSGKDNGLPF
+173 GNRNNGLPF
-188 AEAFSRSYSSV
+188 AEAYAEAYSSV
-199 YNAPPPFLPGF
+199 YNPPPPFMPGF
-210 YVLKLQLNETLPTQV
+210 YVLKLQLNETMPTQM
-225 LRTIYTGMCLP
+225 LRTIYMGVCLP
-236 SSCSI
+236 STCSI
-241 RDVEQ
+241 ADVHR
-246 MSSYARLELP
+246 MSSYARQELP
-256 SRDIRVLDIRVP
+256 SRELRVLDIRVP
-268 TDKEFNIW
+268 TDTEFNIW

-283 LIVVSCIVMGLICCG
+283 LIVVSCIVLGLICCG
-298 TLYEIYLTRRLK
+298 TLYEIYLTRKLK
-310 EALRRQD
+310 EALRLQD

-337 SDTMTAHDEALKQS
+337 SDTMTAHEEALKQS
-351 NQSDSLK
+351 NQSGSLK
-358 QLDQLVLNLPP
+358 QLDQLVLHLPP
-369 TLSGDNDSGNGL
+369 SDNDSGNG
-381 HHHDHDHDEHDN
+381 HHHEHDHDHDHDHEHEHDHELEHH
-393 DNDNDNDHER
+393 DHER
-403 MTHIHHHRG
+403 INVHHHHHHSHHHRHHQG
-412 GSNGGSS
+412 VSIGSGSGSGSRSS
-419 SSTRSA
+419 SSGGGGGVISGSGNKSG
-425 TNNNHNHGNN
+425 NNN
-435 HSNNHNNSNSD
+435 NNSNSD

-519 MRKKVEQNFFFQAI
+519 MRKEVEQNFFFQAI

-600 GVVQVTMKYLA
+600 GVVQVTMRYLA

-690 ITTAVVAFTN
+690 ITTAVIAFTN

-733 GWILFRSNCKIRLP
+733 GWILFRTNCKIRLP
-747 KLTVAT
+747 RLTVAT
-753 AWFLAMLNL
+753 AWTLAMLNL
-762 FVLVFGLYQTDLSQ
+762 FVLVFGLYRADLSQ

-814 APCLYPFS
+814 APCFYPFS

-864 SYFLAFVVSMS
+864 SYFLSFVVSMS